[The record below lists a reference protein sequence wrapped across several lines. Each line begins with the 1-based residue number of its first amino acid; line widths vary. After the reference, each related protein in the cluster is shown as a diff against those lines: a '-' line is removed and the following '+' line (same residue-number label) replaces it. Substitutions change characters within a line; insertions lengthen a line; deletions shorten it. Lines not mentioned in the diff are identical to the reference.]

1 MFSKLFYIC
10 CKTGVWTTRDI
21 DGTTVSDISDE
32 GSGDDSLKDANVE
45 VVGIVMFQTIDYYT
59 TLQ

>member
-1 MFSKLFYIC
+1 RYALSVIVLKWGVFS
-10 CKTGVWTTRDI
+10 VWTTRDI

-45 VVGIVMFQTIDYYT
+45 VV
-59 TLQ
+59 